1 MNIDIFEVKAD
12 EAWKS
17 LIAESPYLL
26 MSSREL
32 EKCKN
37 FFIFLNY
44 KSRNKIVQVFV
55 HFPLYYY

>member
-17 LIAESPYLL
+17 LIAESSYLL

-37 FFIFLNY
+37 FFILG
-44 KSRNKIVQVFV
+44 
-55 HFPLYYY
+55 YYTAIRDSHL

>member
-1 MNIDIFEVKAD
+1 MNIDLFEVKAD
-12 EAWKS
+12 EASKS

-37 FFIFLNY
+37 FFILG
-44 KSRNKIVQVFV
+44 
-55 HFPLYYY
+55 YYTAIRDSHL

>member
-17 LIAESPYLL
+17 LIVESPYLL

-37 FFIFLNY
+37 FFILG
-44 KSRNKIVQVFV
+44 
-55 HFPLYYY
+55 YYTAIRDSHL

>member
-1 MNIDIFEVKAD
+1 MNSDIFEIKAD

-32 EKCKN
+32 ENVKL
-37 FFIFLNY
+37 FYLRI
-44 KSRNKIVQVFV
+44 
-55 HFPLYYY
+55 LYSN

>member
-1 MNIDIFEVKAD
+1 MNLDIFEVKAN

-17 LIAESPYLL
+17 LIAESPIYLL

-37 FFIFLNY
+37 FFILG
-44 KSRNKIVQVFV
+44 
-55 HFPLYYY
+55 YYTALRDSHL